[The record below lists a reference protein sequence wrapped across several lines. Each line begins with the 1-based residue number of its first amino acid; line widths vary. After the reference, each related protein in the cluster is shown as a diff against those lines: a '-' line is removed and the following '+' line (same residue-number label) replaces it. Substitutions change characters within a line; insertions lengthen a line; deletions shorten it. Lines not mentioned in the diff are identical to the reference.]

1 MTRSKLLEESF
12 KAMLLGFP
20 AMWQI
25 GFFVHEMAY
34 GLLSVFIP
42 LYIIS
47 IGGSLLDVGLI
58 VSIATLVAIPASLF
72 WGYICDKTMRYKRY
86 ILTSFIAL
94 SIILYLLTLTKDK
107 TLFMLLYIV
116 MSIFHVAH
124 EPPKNVLISEL
135 YSRGEWEKSFAFY
148 EGFTE
153 IGWLIGLIFGV
164 FAYSFNSN
172 SATILII
179 CSFLNFLAFI
189 SSIFL
194 VTDPILILE
203 RGLVRIERIT
213 NFACRGLT
221 IASKVLSGLRVTEN
235 LIKENL
241 TFFCVGLMLFA
252 FASSTLFTPLPIF
265 LAQNLQLSTSMV
277 YLVYVLNS
285 CSAAFGYCLAGRKA
299 GICKEETYLQKIVM
313 LRSIL
318 VFLLFIIT
326 IIGLHTVAFVALIL
340 ALMGLTYALYH
351 IYALSISMELIPAG
365 KAGLF
370 DSLVSLGSAIGAY
383 LGPSTAQIFGFTF
396 TFVLSGIVFF
406 SAYISFKASLRR

>member
-1 MTRSKLLEESF
+1 
-12 KAMLLGFP
+12 
-20 AMWQI
+20 MWQI
-25 GFFVHEMAY
+25 GFFVHEMAF

-42 LYIIS
+42 LYVIS
-47 IGGSLLDVGLI
+47 IGGSLLDVGLM
-58 VSIATLVAIPASLF
+58 VSLATVVAIPASLL
-72 WGYICDKTMRYKRY
+72 WGYICDKTGRYKRY
-86 ILTSFIAL
+86 ILTSFFAL
-94 SIILYLLTLTKDK
+94 SIILYLLTLTGDK
-107 TLFMLLYIV
+107 TLFMLLYVV

-164 FAYSFNSN
+164 FTYSFNSN
-172 SATILII
+172 STMILLI

-194 VTDPILILE
+194 VTDPLLIFE

-213 NFACRGLT
+213 NFTCRGLT

-241 TFFCVGLMLFA
+241 TFFCGGLMLFA

-277 YLVYVLNS
+277 YLIYVLNS
-285 CSAAFGYCLAGRKA
+285 GSAAFGYYLAGRKA
-299 GICKEETYLQKIVM
+299 EMHEGGIYLQKIVM
-313 LRSIL
+313 FRSIL
-318 VFLLFIIT
+318 VFLLFIL
-326 IIGLHTVAFVALIL
+326 IISGLQTVVSIALIL
-340 ALMGLTYALYH
+340 ALMGLAYALYH

-383 LGPSTAQIFGFTF
+383 LGPLTAQIFGFTF
-396 TFVLSGIVFF
+396 TFALSGIAFF
-406 SAYISFKASLRR
+406 SAYLSFKASLRR